1 MTKRVLLLSMPFASV
16 RYPSPAL
23 SLLKPIV
30 EREGVACDVGYLNIL
45 FQAYSGNPDVYE
57 GISDIMIIGEWVFGE
72 ELFGEKWAQSDRA
85 RLDRLSAPVLPDEFM
100 LRAMRDDLARL
111 RSMAGP
117 FIRECMDAIKWDDYS
132 IIGFTSVFSQHVA
145 SLALARR
152 IKQRWPE
159 KIIAFGG
166 ANCDDVMGKAL
177 LRLFPFVDWVF
188 SGEADLS
195 FPQAVTQWF
204 SGRSPQGIPGVA
216 YRHNGQI
223 VEQCA
228 SDLPEVDTLPY
239 PDFDDYFIALRKW
252 APAYLPFAPVS
263 LEFSRGCWWGNK
275 SQCIFCGLN
284 RRTLHFRAKSP
295 QRAEAEIKTLTAR
308 HKVHRVILT
317 DSILDMRFFKTLLPA
332 LAEWRGL
339 EELFVDTKANL
350 NRDQMRMLKSA
361 GVNLFQPGI
370 ESLDTEILAH
380 MRKGTT
386 LLQNVQF
393 LKWAREYGLHP
404 AWNLL
409 CGFPGENPEAYRRMA
424 LLVPLLVH
432 LRPPAIVSP
441 VLLVRFSPM
450 FEQSQE
456 WRLKDVRAH
465 AGYGSVYP
473 FPQEDLDQLAYF
485 FDYDFE
491 GKDDIPTYIN
501 PVKREVRA
509 WQQCWEHDEPPLL
522 AFERQPEGKIA
533 IYDTRPCRLSYR
545 VELEGEIATA
555 YLACDAARQFDSL
568 AGEIR
573 ENRGKEHS
581 ADAALRRA
589 LDELVARRL
598 MLREG
603 DRYLSLATRSTP

>member
-1 MTKRVLLLSMPFASV
+1 MTRRVLLLSMPFASV

-228 SDLPEVDTLPY
+228 SELPEMDALPY
-239 PDFDDYFIALRKW
+239 PNFDDYFSAVSKW
-252 APAYLPFAPVS
+252 APAHVPFAPVS

-424 LLVPLLVH
+424 FLVPLLVH

>member
-1 MTKRVLLLSMPFASV
+1 
-16 RYPSPAL
+16 
-23 SLLKPIV
+23 
-30 EREGVACDVGYLNIL
+30 LNIL
-45 FQAYSGNPDVYE
+45 FQALSGNPDIYE
-57 GISDIMIIGEWVFGE
+57 GIADIMIVGEWVFGE
-72 ELFGEKWAQSDRA
+72 ELFGEGWAQSDRA
-85 RLDRLSAPVLPDEFM
+85 RLDRLSAPVLPDGFALTE
-100 LRAMRDDLARL
+100 LRDDLAHL

-117 FIRECMDAIKWDDYS
+117 FIRECTDAINWKDYG

-152 IKQRWPE
+152 IKERWPE

-166 ANCDDVMGKAL
+166 ANCDEVMGKAL

-204 SGRSPQGIPGVA
+204 SGKPPQGIPGIA

-223 VEQCA
+223 SEQCA
-228 SDLPEVDTLPY
+228 GDLPEMDALPY
-239 PDFDDYFIALRKW
+239 PDFDDYFSALRKW
-252 APAYLPFAPVS
+252 ALAHLPFAPVS

-295 QRAEAEIKTLTAR
+295 QRAEAEIKALTAR
-308 HKVHRVILT
+308 HKTYRVILT

-370 ESLDTEILAH
+370 ESLDSEILAH

-386 LLQNVQF
+386 LLQNVQL
-393 LKWAREYGLHP
+393 LKWAREYDLHP

-450 FEQSQE
+450 FEQSHE
-456 WRLKDVRAH
+456 WRLKNVRAH
-465 AGYGSVYP
+465 AGYGAIYP

-491 GKDDIPTYIN
+491 GKDHILAYVN

-509 WQQCWEHDEPPLL
+509 WQQRWEQDEPPVL
-522 AFERQPEGKIA
+522 AFEPQPEGKIA
-533 IYDTRPCRLSYR
+533 IYDTRPCRSSYR

-568 AGEIR
+568 ASEIH
-573 ENRGKEHS
+573 EKRGKEHS
-581 ADAALRRA
+581 ADAALRRG